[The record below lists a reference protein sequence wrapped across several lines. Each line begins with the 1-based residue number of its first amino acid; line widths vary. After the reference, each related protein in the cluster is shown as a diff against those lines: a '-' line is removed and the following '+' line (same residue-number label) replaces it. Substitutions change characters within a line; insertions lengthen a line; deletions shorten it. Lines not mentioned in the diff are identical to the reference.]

1 MSGRRA
7 IQAFLDEEVHPDVAL
22 QGLELVT
29 IMAADLL
36 DDAAVA
42 RLTTDWEDR
51 ARERGALA
59 KLAAALAFRSAFV
72 DGAAGRLAAART
84 AESEAHELAEVTH
97 NPGIVPPTGA
107 HTLLTLALSGREAE
121 ARTTAAP

>member
-1 MSGRRA
+1 M
-7 IQAFLDEEVHPDVAL
+7 E
-22 QGLELVT
+22 
-29 IMAADLL
+29 
-36 DDAAVA
+36 
-42 RLTTDWEDR
+42 RLTTDWEAR

-72 DGAAGRLAAART
+72 DGAGGRLAAART
-84 AESEAHELAEVTH
+84 AESEAHELAEATH

-121 ARTTAAP
+121 ARATAAAVAREAPGRSTPGRWPWPRPSWACSRSVLGTTAPR